1 MDESRK
7 EISNQ
12 IYMTSQSS
20 SSSYQNSN
28 STIDSIIC
36 KSVKKIGEH
45 IISKKHRKKMKKKYT
60 AEFITE
66 IQNIFI
72 SFGTNNELI
81 IYNDSYEKIS
91 SGKTEDWIYNILDHD
106 KKYNKP
112 TDFIASSKKE
122 IYVYSKYKNKSY
134 EIKQRIMENNL
145 VYLLNVDTYYFS
157 CCENNVFI
165 YYSLFDTFNTKF
177 MISIYEDIL
186 MKSAIKIN
194 DSLLVFKSNKIVSK
208 GMSQLFLYNFRIKKY
223 IPDFIKKGKEDKE
236 EYSFLYSPLGQ
247 TSIIHI
253 SNDEKND
260 TENKIL
266 LFACKKYIKSQKN
279 GIFVLYNFN
288 EIINKFLS
296 EEEKTDS
303 YFYNTNNFEPYCICP
318 LLIVESK
325 YSIDIL
331 VETKETDYFL
341 VGGFDKNRKK
351 GIINLYK
358 IIFDEKISIEYIQD
372 IKLFDKEFKGFKGPI
387 SCIIQSKKD
396 GNLLITCWDG
406 NVYLVNKPDIHFYLK
421 QDKEIEKSAIDFFS
435 F

>member
-1 MDESRK
+1 
-7 EISNQ
+7 
-12 IYMTSQSS
+12 
-20 SSSYQNSN
+20 
-28 STIDSIIC
+28 
-36 KSVKKIGEH
+36 
-45 IISKKHRKKMKKKYT
+45 
-60 AEFITE
+60 
-66 IQNIFI
+66 
-72 SFGTNNELI
+72 
-81 IYNDSYEKIS
+81 
-91 SGKTEDWIYNILDHD
+91 
-106 KKYNKP
+106 
-112 TDFIASSKKE
+112 
-122 IYVYSKYKNKSY
+122 
-134 EIKQRIMENNL
+134 
-145 VYLLNVDTYYFS
+145 
-157 CCENNVFI
+157 
-165 YYSLFDTFNTKF
+165 
-177 MISIYEDIL
+177 

-288 EIINKFLS
+288 EIINKLLS

>member
-1 MDESRK
+1 
-7 EISNQ
+7 
-12 IYMTSQSS
+12 
-20 SSSYQNSN
+20 
-28 STIDSIIC
+28 
-36 KSVKKIGEH
+36 
-45 IISKKHRKKMKKKYT
+45 
-60 AEFITE
+60 
-66 IQNIFI
+66 
-72 SFGTNNELI
+72 
-81 IYNDSYEKIS
+81 
-91 SGKTEDWIYNILDHD
+91 
-106 KKYNKP
+106 
-112 TDFIASSKKE
+112 
-122 IYVYSKYKNKSY
+122 
-134 EIKQRIMENNL
+134 MENNL

-296 EEEKTDS
+296 EEEKADS

-351 GIINLYK
+351 GIIKLYK

-421 QDKEIEKSAIDFFS
+421 QDKEIEKPAIDFFS